1 MQDNNAS
8 SHSLSRRLTKQRTVS
23 LDSKSNKSSFITAHN
38 DVGEQLWIRT
48 IEGNGRAQVMP
59 LPPNGI
65 APIKLPVNHSMLD
78 VSQKEMV
85 RGRSGKFVA
94 IRIGGAEVCPLH
106 CPHNVN
112 VHIHILDPNMIAF
125 YECLHHI

>member
-8 SHSLSRRLTKQRTVS
+8 SHSLSRRLTKHSTGS
-23 LDSKSNKSSFITAHN
+23 LDSKSNKSSFITTHN

-48 IEGNGRAQVMP
+48 IEGSGRAQVMP
-59 LPPNGI
+59 LPPNGT

-106 CPHNVN
+106 CPHNVD
-112 VHIHILDPNMIAF
+112 VHIHILYRNMIAIF
-125 YECLHHI
+125 ECLHYT

>member
-48 IEGNGRAQVMP
+48 IEGSGRAQVMP

-106 CPHNVN
+106 CPHNVD

-125 YECLHHI
+125 YEYLHHI